1 MSASNREEGETP
13 RLLTPSESTTSSK
26 HSILR
31 KKLRAEKLAL
41 ELKIAEQ
48 TFANEIKCLRAE
60 QQKRAKLLELQKK
73 AEESRLEYEFEDAI
87 ALEEG
92 MSNKGDIDEEFNELP
107 SDSVNGW
114 VSRLDLEITENNVV
128 EKPHMEEVKST
139 KPEVVTE
146 VSSEPRKKETCKSL
160 IAKGE
165 AELKTSATGDPSV
178 QTSKI
183 DQLFE
188 KMLPAFVKI
197 VKPNVQK
204 FNENPL
210 EYSKFK
216 AAFNVEVDKKEVY
229 DATEKLKFLLDSV
242 DGSAKSCLAKFM
254 PGSDKYEE
262 AWTALQ
268 ERFGCVDTVVSA
280 AKKRM
285 DQFPT
290 IVKENSVQIRQ
301 YQEIVSELIGIFKEH
316 NFLHELSSQVPEA
329 TVSKLPT
336 RLCGRCAEFVEGKP
350 KLSTWDSFANWLE
363 KEAKISES
371 KQRWMPEIR
380 EWKRSDTSKVDRRK
394 PADKSQPGLFAG
406 ATGESLRASCGTK
419 CPIHQSTNHTLQECK
434 QFQGML
440 TSEKEKIVE
449 EHKLCLCCLLP
460 GHRLRKC
467 RSKNRCKVENCDM
480 RHNTLV
486 HEVDL
491 RFIERAKAKCE
502 SEQVPEI
509 ERNLAPVSLEG
520 RDSSPRQAVEPL
532 EEYQQSAYTGCETG
546 GLALVE
552 VLPIVVF
559 GETGKQQ
566 VMALRDSGCKIV

>member
-1 MSASNREEGETP
+1 MPQTEKKTKHLRCSRQV
-13 RLLTPSESTTSSK
+13 SSK
-26 HSILR
+26 RSVLR

-48 TFANEIKCLRAE
+48 TFANEIECLRTE

-87 ALEEG
+87 AQEEG
-92 MSNKGDIDEEFNELP
+92 MSNKGDVDEELHELP
-107 SDSVNGW
+107 SDGVDDR
-114 VSRLDLEITENNVV
+114 VSRLDLEITENTVV
-128 EKPHMEEVKST
+128 EKSHVEEIKPT

-146 VSSEPRKKETCKSL
+146 VSSEPRKKETCESF

-165 AELKTSATGDPSV
+165 AELKSSVTGNPSV
-178 QTSKI
+178 QMSKI

-204 FNENPL
+204 FNGNPL

-242 DGSAKSCLAKFM
+242 EGSAKSCLAKFM
-254 PGSDKYEE
+254 PGSDRYEE

-268 ERFGCVDTVVSA
+268 ERFGRVDTVVSA
-280 AKKRM
+280 AKKRI

-329 TVSKLPT
+329 TVSKLPA
-336 RLCGRCAEFVEGKP
+336 RLCGRWAEFVEGKP

-371 KQRWMPEIR
+371 K
-380 EWKRSDTSKVDRRK
+380 
-394 PADKSQPGLFAG
+394 
-406 ATGESLRASCGTK
+406 
-419 CPIHQSTNHTLQECK
+419 
-434 QFQGML
+434 
-440 TSEKEKIVE
+440 
-449 EHKLCLCCLLP
+449 
-460 GHRLRKC
+460 
-467 RSKNRCKVENCDM
+467 
-480 RHNTLV
+480 
-486 HEVDL
+486 
-491 RFIERAKAKCE
+491 
-502 SEQVPEI
+502 
-509 ERNLAPVSLEG
+509 
-520 RDSSPRQAVEPL
+520 
-532 EEYQQSAYTGCETG
+532 
-546 GLALVE
+546 
-552 VLPIVVF
+552 
-559 GETGKQQ
+559 
-566 VMALRDSGCKIV
+566 